1 MKPGVYHPWRDAT
14 SLIATAAY
22 TRGLWSVLFLWR
34 ALTPRAF
41 KGRPTEWGIDEA
53 FMRAELK
60 RALMLFLPL
69 TALQGALF
77 CVYIKWNSL
86 VAAFL
91 FMLSLLLE
99 WTVIPWLAARRLMR
113 EQRSTSLRAE
123 TRTVVAPSSESP
135 ISDLGFLLR
144 EASFAVDTSA
154 AHAQQSETPQQIGN
168 ALIDRLESKF
178 GATWDQGV
186 TAQRVR
192 IVPVDVAQPPRW
204 SFTKSSSHL
213 DVSAD
218 DGTERLII
226 FGQRPGEDG
235 LAAVEFSANAI
246 KDYLSITIRARWLPP
261 LRGRFGRLACLPL
274 QKTWWRAVAVPIG
287 LTVGL
292 LLVFAIFVVPQW
304 VAGGGLAR
312 AGEALVQGMFRPA
325 VATQEPPA
333 PDTSSTGA
341 PGVEI
346 DIAVSDTAAIDTAPT
361 DTAAT
366 DTAFDLSW
374 LTLTDTATTD
384 SPVVSPGDPYASLP
398 AEPEPVAP
406 TFDEGPAY
414 ASNAPTETAPQP
426 SWLDSVVSGFAVVQ
440 QFVSLSTLVQLAAFV
455 AFMPVAGFGMLLLT
469 RLLRYLRGLLYAAT
483 GTVMNVATP
492 NCYRFRA
499 SQLELG
505 DDGAVRSGLKYLQII
520 EESVLETIIA
530 ALHERNIDTKSIRA
544 EAQIL
549 INEGIYMTGG
559 SLAASNVVVGAFAK
573 IGARHRRKLA
583 HAGKVSYGELQQKH
597 RRAG

>member
-1 MKPGVYHPWRDAT
+1 MKPTVYHPWRDAT

-60 RALMLFLPL
+60 RALILFLPL
-69 TALQGALF
+69 TALQGLLF
-77 CVYIKWNSL
+77 FVYIKWSSL

-91 FMLSLLLE
+91 FILSLLLE

-154 AHAQQSETPQQIGN
+154 AQAQQPETPQQIGN

-204 SFTKSSSHL
+204 SFTKSGSYL

-235 LAAVEFSANAI
+235 LAAVEFAANAI

-292 LLVFAIFVVPQW
+292 LLVFAVFVVPQW
-304 VAGGGLAR
+304 MAGGGLAR

-325 VATQEPPA
+325 MATQEPPETE
-333 PDTSSTGA
+333 TSSTSTQGL
-341 PGVEI
+341 E
-346 DIAVSDTAAIDTAPT
+346 T

-374 LTLTDTATTD
+374 LTQTDTATSAAPADTPD
-384 SPVVSPGDPYASLP
+384 DPYASLP
-398 AEPEPVAP
+398 TEPEAV
-406 TFDEGPAY
+406 DPAIAEAQAAY
-414 ASNAPTETAPQP
+414 ERELQARMAASNAAIEPAPQP
-426 SWLDSVVSGFAVVQ
+426 SWLDFVVSGFVFVQ
-440 QFVSLSTLVQLAAFV
+440 QFISLSTLVNLAAFV
-455 AFMPVAGFGMLLLT
+455 AFMPVAGFVVLLLT

-483 GTVMNVATP
+483 GTVMNVSTP

-583 HAGKVSYGELQQKH
+583 HAGKVSYGEMQQKY